1 MLFKKIIL
9 VICIFFINFGAE
21 SNEKIA
27 FINIEYLFENSNIG
41 KTVINNLKEN
51 KSKNLELIKIKETEL
66 INEENEIK
74 KTQNIISKDELSK
87 KISSFRKNVEIYNK
101 EKDEILKRFK
111 KIENDELNIFFKKI
125 NPILQDYMNKE
136 SIDLLF
142 EKKNIF
148 IGRSTSDI
156 TQAILKIINI
166 ELK

>member
-1 MLFKKIIL
+1 MFKKIIL

-101 EKDEILKRFK
+101 EKDEILKKFK

>member
-9 VICIFFINFGAE
+9 VICIFFINIDAQ

-27 FINIEYLFENSNIG
+27 FVNIEYLFENSNIG
-41 KTVINNLKEN
+41 KLVINNLKEN

-87 KISSFRKNVEIYNK
+87 KILSFKKNVDIYNK
-101 EKDEILKRFK
+101 EKDEILKKYK
-111 KIENDELNIFFKKI
+111 KNENKELKIFFERI

-156 TQAILKIINI
+156 TESILTIINN

>member
-101 EKDEILKRFK
+101 EKDEILKKFK

>member
-21 SNEKIA
+21 SNEKVA

-101 EKDEILKRFK
+101 EKDEILKKFK
-111 KIENDELNIFFKKI
+111 KIENDELNTFFKKI

>member
-21 SNEKIA
+21 SNEKVA

-101 EKDEILKRFK
+101 EKDEILKKFK

>member
-1 MLFKKIIL
+1 MFKKIIL

-21 SNEKIA
+21 SNEKVA

-101 EKDEILKRFK
+101 EKDEILKKFK
-111 KIENDELNIFFKKI
+111 KIENDELNTFFKKI